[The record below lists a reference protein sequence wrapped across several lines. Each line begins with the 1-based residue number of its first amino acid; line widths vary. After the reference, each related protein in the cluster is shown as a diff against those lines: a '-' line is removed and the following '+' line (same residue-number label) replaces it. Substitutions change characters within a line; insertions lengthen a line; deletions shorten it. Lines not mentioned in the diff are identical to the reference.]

1 MKGIVRRIV
10 MMIMGVF
17 MLGAT
22 ATAGNGKA
30 ITLTDLPGMAQKTIK
45 VYFGKKKVAMV
56 KMEAGFFEKTSY
68 DVVFTNGDKIEF
80 DGNGNW
86 KDVSVKTGAVPAALV
101 PQAVRTYLKANY
113 PRTKVV
119 EIDKGRGKCE
129 VKLSSGLE
137 ITFDNNYNVIDID
150 D

>member
-1 MKGIVRRIV
+1 MKGIVRRVI
-10 MMIMGVF
+10 MMIIGVF
-17 MLGAT
+17 LMGAT
-22 ATAGNGKA
+22 ASAGNSKA
-30 ITLTDLPGMAQKTIK
+30 ITLTDLPGLAQETIK
-45 VYFGKKKVAMV
+45 ANFGKHKVAMV
-56 KMEAGFFEKTSY
+56 KMETGFFEKTTY

-80 DGNGNW
+80 DSNGNW
-86 KDVSVKTGAVPAALV
+86 KEVSVKSGAVPEALV
-101 PQAVRTYLKANY
+101 PQAVRSYLKSNY

-119 EIDKGRGKCE
+119 EIDKGSNKCE